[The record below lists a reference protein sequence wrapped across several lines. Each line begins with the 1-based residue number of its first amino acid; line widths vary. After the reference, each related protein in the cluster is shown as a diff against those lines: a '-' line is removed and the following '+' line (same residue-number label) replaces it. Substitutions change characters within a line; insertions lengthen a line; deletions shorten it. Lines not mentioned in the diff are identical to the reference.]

1 MFNNSPTIVD
11 DLTIGTAGT
20 STGSLL
26 MKGTTSGT
34 VTITVGAEAGTYTLT
49 LPTTDGDASQVLQT
63 NGSGVLSWATVSAG
77 TPTAIT
83 VANEATD
90 TSCFPL
96 FATAATGDL
105 GPKTNAGLSFNS
117 STAVLTATGFSGPL
131 TGNVTGDC
139 SGSSGSCTGNAA
151 TATTASAVT
160 NATFTTAITVNTGTV
175 TLTGNVANNSVLTI
189 GAGAVSVSGT
199 NTGDQTLPV
208 KATGA
213 EVDTGEDDAKFVTP
227 KAMEDSSYAK
237 TTAIPSAAAASD
249 LNTGTDTTKFVTSD
263 ALAGSNLGIRYVEM
277 TLVDYATALTT
288 GDGKGYFTVPTGLDG
303 MNLVSVHAEVITA
316 GATGTTDIQIY
327 NVTNSQ
333 DMLSTK
339 LTIDTGDTGSD
350 TAETSAVINATYDD
364 ISSYDVLRID
374 VDAIST
380 TAPKGLIITM
390 GFQLP

>member
-1 MFNNSPTIVD
+1 MSKKIEA
-11 DLTIGTAGT
+11 IQY
-20 STGSLL
+20 
-26 MKGTTSGT
+26 GT
-34 VTITVGAEAGTYTLT
+34 VDPTAVTPDSIGQVYLN
-49 LPTTDGDASQVLQT
+49 TTDGSR
-63 NGSGVLSWATVSAG
+63 W
-77 TPTAIT
+77 
-83 VANEATD
+83 VAYSTTEGEWNEQ
-90 TSCFPL
+90 
-96 FATAATGDL
+96 
-105 GPKTNAGLSFNS
+105 
-117 STAVLTATGFSGPL
+117 
-131 TGNVTGDC
+131 
-139 SGSSGSCTGNAA
+139 
-151 TATTASAVT
+151 
-160 NATFTTAITVNTGTV
+160 
-175 TLTGNVANNSVLTI
+175 
-189 GAGAVSVSGT
+189 SGT

-227 KAMEDSSYAK
+227 
-237 TTAIPSAAAASD
+237 
-249 LNTGTDTTKFVTSD
+249 D

-303 MNLVSVHAEVITA
+303 MNLVSVHAKVITA
-316 GATGTTDIQIY
+316 GTTGTTDIQIY
-327 NVTNSQ
+327 NVTDSQ

-380 TAPKGLIITM
+380 TAPKGLIVTM